1 MEATKKCNRCGR
13 VLPLSAF
20 TPKHGTCRECN
31 NELLRAY
38 RKSEAGKEARR
49 EYDRK
54 RYVKSHTEAVAAAEA
69 EEKRIKQA
77 FDRKLAAHKRSEMTE
92 PRVTIKIDAR
102 TIISVK
108 RAVVERY
115 GGTEAYAEHY
125 RKRLSQFNP
134 Y

>member
-1 MEATKKCNRCGR
+1 MVCKLSLVRPSPNTAVIMTMEATKKCNRC
-13 VLPLSAF
+13 
-20 TPKHGTCRECN
+20 
-31 NELLRAY
+31 
-38 RKSEAGKEARR
+38 
-49 EYDRK
+49 
-54 RYVKSHTEAVAAAEA
+54 VKSHTEAVAAAEA
-69 EEKRIKQA
+69 EEKRVKQA
-77 FDRKLAAHKRSEMTE
+77 FDSKLAAHKRSEMTE

>member
-1 MEATKKCNRCGR
+1 M
-13 VLPLSAF
+13 SAYA
-20 TPKHGTCRECN
+20 PKHGTCRECC
-31 NELLRAY
+31 NEQLRAY
-38 RKSEAGKEARR
+38 RKSAAGKEA
-49 EYDRK
+49 YRK
-54 RYVKSHTEAVAAAEA
+54 RYVTARTEAVAAAEA
-69 EEKRIKQA
+69 EEKRVKQA

-92 PRVTIKIDAR
+92 PRVTIKIDSR

-108 RAVVERY
+108 REVVERY

>member
-1 MEATKKCNRCGR
+1 MSEYNRRRSEQRATAK
-13 VLPLSAF
+13 
-20 TPKHGTCRECN
+20 
-31 NELLRAY
+31 
-38 RKSEAGKEARR
+38 
-49 EYDRK
+49 
-54 RYVKSHTEAVAAAEA
+54 AEA
-69 EEKRIKQA
+69 EAQRRRQSCVISAPE
-77 FDRKLAAHKRSEMTE
+77 SPT
-92 PRVTIKIDAR
+92 VTIKIDAR